1 MVQKKVVIMTKV
13 IAVCNQKGG
22 VGKTTS
28 SINLGIALVRQ
39 GKKVLLVDCD
49 PQASLTTSLGFDPDA
64 IGTTLADGLRLVIEH
79 PDSNCCGD
87 SFIMSHPEGVDLIPS
102 NIALAGIELALVT
115 AMSREYTLKRFLEGI
130 CKVKENY
137 DFVLIDCLPSLGML
151 MQNALAASDEAIIPV
166 VPNYLSATGMIQL
179 LDTIKRIKLFINSDL
194 KILGIVLTIVD
205 KRTNIAK
212 ETVQAIRDEFGSDIR
227 VFDTLIPSAVKAA
240 EAPISGKS
248 LFSYDPTS
256 KVTKAYELFSSEF
269 LEVV

>member
-1 MVQKKVVIMTKV
+1 MTKV

-22 VGKTTS
+22 VAKTTS

-49 PQASLTTSLGFDPDA
+49 PQASLTTSLGFDPDT
-64 IGTTLADGLRLVIEH
+64 IETTLADGLRLVTEK
-79 PDSNCCGD
+79 PDSDKGGEL
-87 SFIMSHPEGVDLIPS
+87 FILKHQEGVDLVPA
-102 NIALAGIELALVT
+102 NITLAGMELALVT
-115 AMSREYTLKRFLEGI
+115 AMSREYTLKRFLERI
-130 CKVKENY
+130 CKVRDRY
-137 DFVLIDCLPSLGML
+137 DYVLIDCLPSLGML
-151 MQNALAASDEAIIPV
+151 MQNALAASDEVIIPV

-179 LDTIKRIKLFINSDL
+179 LDTIKRIKMFINSDL

-205 KRTNIAK
+205 KRTNITK
-212 ETVQAIRDEFGSDIR
+212 ETVQAIKEEFGNDIR
-227 VFDTLIPSAVKAA
+227 VFDTLIPSGVKAA